1 MNLDFDL
8 NDVKVI
14 EFGVGRDNGN
24 VEVFTCMAVDADVQ
38 AALREMAIASWTYM
52 NELSQDPQNYD
63 PSEKHAG
70 SEHLYLPLD
79 DILATR
85 MRDLHQANN
94 LPMDSNALATPNE
107 VFCYFARMSDGQ
119 GRRLTAFRRA
129 THFKGVLKNRLVRL
143 TTNALELINDKV
155 FKLDNDFDMLIDG
168 EHLHILRPS
177 AFEFVGQLQEAI
189 LAAVPNNI
197 KKIQADLKYVDFS
210 PIEDY
215 ASHHPRAARYLA
227 SICSQKDTK
236 NIDKS
241 LLKRLC
247 KTTGVEIKETNGKI
261 TVGDG
266 HVMDFLEV
274 IDRRRYRL
282 ELIKGSPEQFR
293 AASRQKLG
301 S

>member
-24 VEVFTCMAVDADVQ
+24 VEVFTYMAVDADVQ
-38 AALREMAIASWTYM
+38 TALREMAIASWTYM
-52 NELSQDPQNYD
+52 NKLSQDPQNYD
-63 PSEKHAG
+63 PSEKHAD

-107 VFCYFARMSDGQ
+107 VFCYFARMNDGQ

-247 KTTGVEIKETNGKI
+247 KTTGVEIKETKGKI
-261 TVGDG
+261 TVGNG

>member
-261 TVGDG
+261 TVGDA
-266 HVMDFLEV
+266 
-274 IDRRRYRL
+274 
-282 ELIKGSPEQFR
+282 R
-293 AASRQKLG
+293 AC
-301 S
+301 